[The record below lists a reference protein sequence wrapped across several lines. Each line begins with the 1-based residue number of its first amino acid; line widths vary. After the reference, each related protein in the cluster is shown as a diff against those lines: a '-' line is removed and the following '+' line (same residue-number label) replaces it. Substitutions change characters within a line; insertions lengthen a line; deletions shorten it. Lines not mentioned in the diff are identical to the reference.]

1 MEYVADVIRNYG
13 SSVQHGHRHIYQ
25 SVPRLLTV
33 WFEFGTHCVGITGKP
48 SKQVA
53 VDAAQRSPLP
63 SGSVLLQYGRTQ
75 ESLNTPPKSS
85 HELCPSG
92 AGQLHAAHHHALDDD
107 DVVGMQERQAQT
119 DVQAAM
125 QKLSRELPQY
135 AWLVALPQLTSR
147 ICHPHQPTQDMV
159 QHILTR
165 LTGSYPQQARPLL
178 NWCTASSCSPMIRP
192 GAKRV
197 QLGRAVVSQQPQSR
211 SSAWPSRWLSYMRQL
226 EKGWQLMLAETCAL
240 LALSVHHAVPGLT
253 PAVGCDAGSVGVGGR
268 VEEPGDGAQHGGQHH
283 PPVRQEG

>member
-48 SKQVA
+48 TKQVGINTAQSSPPAFQIVSCFIVVVDRRAFTLLLEFPAIAPFAAKRLCA
-53 VDAAQRSPLP
+53 V
-63 SGSVLLQYGRTQ
+63 
-75 ESLNTPPKSS
+75 
-85 HELCPSG
+85 
-92 AGQLHAAHHHALDDD
+92 HHHTFLANN

-165 LTGSYPQQARPLL
+165 LTGSYPQQARSLL
-178 NWCTASSCSPMIRP
+178 HWCTASS
-192 GAKRV
+192 
-197 QLGRAVVSQQPQSR
+197 LG
-211 SSAWPSRWLSYMRQL
+211 
-226 EKGWQLMLAETCAL
+226 
-240 LALSVHHAVPGLT
+240 
-253 PAVGCDAGSVGVGGR
+253 
-268 VEEPGDGAQHGGQHH
+268 
-283 PPVRQEG
+283 